1 MPKVTWVL
9 GNGKEIS
16 AAVPVG
22 HNLMEAAVANNV
34 PNVIG
39 ECGGC
44 LSCATCHVYV
54 DPSWYGKTGGPDD
67 MEGDMLEI
75 TMAER
80 KDTSARFHAR
90 VAEALAEL
98 ERVARELLLSEQH
111 VAPEAK
117 IDAVE
122 LPVLLSFHA
131 AKTRVASEFR
141 LAEAEISARPRA
153 S

>member
-9 GNGKEIS
+9 GDGKQIT
-16 AAVPVG
+16 ATVPDG

-54 DPSWYGKTGGPDD
+54 DEAWYGKTGGPAD
-67 MEGDMLEI
+67 MESEMLEI

-80 KDTSARFHAR
+80 KDTSRLSCQIKA
-90 VAEALAEL
+90 VDALDGL
-98 ERVARELLLSEQH
+98 ILH
-111 VAPEAK
+111 VPK
-117 IDAVE
+117 I
-122 LPVLLSFHA
+122 
-131 AKTRVASEFR
+131 
-141 LAEAEISARPRA
+141 
-153 S
+153 